1 MKEMTSVTEV
11 MMTEEEREEME
22 RELKGG
28 SKIPPVGST
37 PAATPGIAHPGH
49 AAPTSANDPA
59 SPLHTTFPQDG
70 PSADHPTEKAEEPK
84 TAEQAST
91 SASEPTT
98 QEHSAAMSTP
108 EKSPPQASTSGGSTL
123 PKDMPKRRNKLT
135 PEQKQKIDAL
145 SEEREKAMEKRIADL
160 TAKLKER
167 LRPFVYA
174 AHPGEKDD
182 PETQAWEERMRKE
195 ADDLKLESFG
205 VEVRSTSFQTGH
217 SY

>member
-22 RELKGG
+22 KELKGG
-28 SKIPPVGST
+28 SKSPPVGGA
-37 PAATPGIAHPGH
+37 PATTPGIAHHEH
-49 AAPTSANDPA
+49 AAPTPANDPA
-59 SPLHTTFPQDG
+59 SPLNATSPLTQDG
-70 PSADHPTEKAEEPK
+70 PSAEHPSEKAE
-84 TAEQAST
+84 AEHAST
-91 SASEPTT
+91 SASEPTM

-108 EKSPPQASTSGGSTL
+108 EKSSAQSSTPGGSTS
-123 PKDMPKRRNKLT
+123 PKDMHKRRAKLT

-145 SEEREKAMEKRIADL
+145 SEEREKAMEKRVTDL
-160 TAKLKER
+160 TDKLKER
-167 LRPFVYA
+167 LRPFVHA

-182 PETQAWEERMRKE
+182 PETQAWEEKMRKE

-205 VEVRSTSFQTGH
+205 VEVRSTVSQTGH